1 MNAIGVASRANGAP
15 ARISRPMR
23 RAVRGSAFVE
33 SLLAVPVVLL
43 LGLGALQWALL
54 LHARTAAEYALIE
67 AARAGSVGQAR
78 PEAIEAGL
86 ARGFMP
92 YWFGVDAGQ
101 SWAGAVAASNA
112 RLREGIAAGWVRWVQ
127 LSPTVESFAD
137 WGEPA
142 RDAGGYPMAGTV
154 EIPNDNLQ
162 WAGLRAPAGGVA
174 DMRGDEPIGAG
185 SGQTLN
191 DANLLKL
198 ELRYGVPMIVP
209 LVGRIAVWVMR
220 IADACVA
227 PSGLT
232 LGTVDLGVPEP
243 LAEPRAWA
251 CPVYLAPDASGNP
264 VPRWPVRVAATMRM
278 QSPARRSAATPA
290 RTQSAVRGGAA
301 GTGVFAGPDPSPG
314 QRASSSGAWLPPG
327 AGASAA
333 GVPVAPPDAA
343 ADDSPAPVSG
353 ATASA
358 LASGVHSGLDRP
370 AAGWLELG
378 GERTFSVP
386 GACT

>member
-1 MNAIGVASRANGAP
+1 MTASRDALCPDGAP
-15 ARISRPMR
+15 PARARRPAR
-23 RAVRGSAFVE
+23 RAVRGGAFIE

-43 LGLGALQWALL
+43 LGLGALQWSLL
-54 LHARTAAEYALIE
+54 LHARTAAEYALLE
-67 AARAGSVGQAR
+67 AARAGSVGQAL

-227 PSGLT
+227 PSGIT
-232 LGTVDLGVPEP
+232 LGAVDLGVPEP
-243 LAEPRAWA
+243 LAAPRAWT
-251 CPVYLAPDASGNP
+251 CPIYLAPDASGNA
-264 VPRWPVRVAATMRM
+264 VPRWPIRVAATMRM

-290 RTQSAVRGGAA
+290 RMQSAVRGSSAGMGA
-301 GTGVFAGPDPSPG
+301 FAGPVPPPG
-314 QRASSSGAWLPPG
+314 QIEPSSGAGPAP
-327 AGASAA
+327 ASSADAPAPASAA
-333 GVPVAPPDAA
+333 DSGPVR
-343 ADDSPAPVSG
+343 
-353 ATASA
+353 AT
-358 LASGVHSGLDRP
+358 
-370 AAGWLELG
+370 AGWLELG

>member
-1 MNAIGVASRANGAP
+1 MTASRDALCPDGAP
-15 ARISRPMR
+15 PARARRPAR
-23 RAVRGSAFVE
+23 RAVRGGAFIE

-43 LGLGALQWALL
+43 LGLGALQWSLL
-54 LHARTAAEYALIE
+54 LHARTAAEYALLE
-67 AARAGSVGQAR
+67 AARAGSVGQAL

-112 RLREGIAAGWVRWVQ
+112 RLREGIAAGWVRWIQ

-137 WGEPA
+137 WGEAA
-142 RDAGGYPMAGTV
+142 RDAGGYPVAGIV

-174 DMRGDEPIGAG
+174 DMRGDEPIGSG

-243 LAEPRAWA
+243 LAAPRAWT
-251 CPVYLAPDASGNP
+251 CPIYLARDSSGNA
-264 VPRWPVRVAATMRM
+264 VPRWPVRVAATVRM

-290 RTQSAVRGGAA
+290 RTQSAVRGSSA
-301 GTGVFAGPDPSPG
+301 GMGVFAGRGASPE
-314 QRASSSGAWLPPG
+314 QRASPSGAWPTP
-327 AGASAA
+327 AGATQDA
-333 GVPVAPPDAA
+333 GAPTETGDPAA
-343 ADDSPAPVSG
+343 ADSPAPGSR
-353 ATASA
+353 ANAPASA
-358 LASGVHSGLDRP
+358 EDSALVRS
-370 AAGWLELG
+370 AAGWLDLG